1 MGGHL
6 EEKTQ
11 DALKKEDCKYI
22 HLHFKYDEVLLN
34 I

>member
-1 MGGHL
+1 M